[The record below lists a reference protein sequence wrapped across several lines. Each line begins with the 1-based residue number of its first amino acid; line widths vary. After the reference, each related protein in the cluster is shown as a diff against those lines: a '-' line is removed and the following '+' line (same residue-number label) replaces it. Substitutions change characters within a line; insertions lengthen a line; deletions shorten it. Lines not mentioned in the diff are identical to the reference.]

1 MIKCMNYD
9 VAKVILFDKN
19 GKLFIYLRD
28 DKPTIPYPNMWDLLG
43 GGIEPGETAEEAG
56 IREVEEEIGVK
67 TDQLETFGHYV
78 SEEGFRMT
86 ILVGRVDAVP
96 ENLLLTEGQRLTS
109 IDLTDLEQYEMVPIL
124 AQAVDDFAAKRSA

>member
-1 MIKCMNYD
+1 MINRMNYD

-19 GKLFIYLRD
+19 DKLFIYLRD

-86 ILVGRVDAVP
+86 ILVGRIDAVP

-109 IDLTDLEQYEMVPIL
+109 IALADLEQYEMVPIL
-124 AQAVDDFAAKRSA
+124 AQAVRDLRDNQAD

>member
-1 MIKCMNYD
+1 MINRMNYD

-19 GKLFIYLRD
+19 DKLFIYLRD

-67 TDQLETFGHYV
+67 TDHLETFGHYV

-86 ILVGRVDAVP
+86 ILVGRIDAVP

-109 IDLTDLEQYEMVPIL
+109 IALADLEQYEMVPIL
-124 AQAVDDFAAKRSA
+124 AQAVRDLRDNQAD

>member
-1 MIKCMNYD
+1 MINRMNYD

-19 GKLFIYLRD
+19 DKLFIYLRD

-67 TDQLETFGHYV
+67 TDHLETFGHYV

-109 IDLTDLEQYEMVPIL
+109 IALADLEQYEMVPIL
-124 AQAVDDFAAKRSA
+124 AQAVRDLRDNQAD

>member
-1 MIKCMNYD
+1 MIKRMNYD

-19 GKLFIYLRD
+19 DKLFIYLRD

-67 TDQLETFGHYV
+67 TDHLETFGHYV

-86 ILVGRVDAVP
+86 ILVGRIDAVP

-109 IDLTDLEQYEMVPIL
+109 IALADLEQYEMVPIL
-124 AQAVDDFAAKRSA
+124 AQAVRDLRDNQAD

>member
-1 MIKCMNYD
+1 MINRMNYD

-19 GKLFIYLRD
+19 DKLVIYLRD

-86 ILVGRVDAVP
+86 ILVGRIDAVP

-109 IDLTDLEQYEMVPIL
+109 IALADLEQYEMVPIL
-124 AQAVDDFAAKRSA
+124 AQAVRDLRDNQAD

>member
-1 MIKCMNYD
+1 MINRMNYD

-19 GKLFIYLRD
+19 DKLFIYLRD

-109 IDLTDLEQYEMVPIL
+109 IALADLEQYEMVPIL
-124 AQAVDDFAAKRSA
+124 AQAVRDLRDNQAD

>member
-1 MIKCMNYD
+1 MIKRMNYD

-19 GKLFIYLRD
+19 DKLFIYLRD

-67 TDQLETFGHYV
+67 TDQLETFGNYV

-109 IDLTDLEQYEMVPIL
+109 IKLANLEQYEMVPIL
-124 AQAVDDFAAKRSA
+124 AQAVRDLRDNQAD